1 MTNPNDA
8 VVEALR
14 DLADGMSEWAYA
26 VMVSEALELPEEYD
40 QYITAAL
47 ADHGVAVVRTV
58 VERLARLGAF
68 ERNESLHREA
78 VEAMKRLSEFADLR
92 DNESEKGPSRAGGD
106 VR

>member
-1 MTNPNDA
+1 MSNSNRE
-8 VVEALR
+8 VMEALK
-14 DLADGMSEWAYA
+14 DLGATMREWAYA
-26 VMVSEALELPEEYD
+26 VRVSEALELPEEYD

-47 ADHGVAVVRTV
+47 ADHGVAVVRTA

>member
-1 MTNPNDA
+1 MSNSNRE
-8 VVEALR
+8 VMEALE
-14 DLADGMSEWAYA
+14 DLGATMREWAYA
-26 VMVSEALELPEEYD
+26 VRVCEGLELPEEYD

-47 ADHGVAVVRTV
+47 ADRGVAVVRTV

-68 ERNESLHREA
+68 ERNESLHREV